1 MLKKLW
7 VKYQGLFYQFS
18 RFVGI
23 GFLNTGVDF
32 SVINLLIAF
41 TGITAGWRLSILNS
55 VSFVIA
61 ILHSFLWNKFW
72 AFGQSDE
79 GPAKSFA
86 RVSAAGLVGALAVL
100 AALYGAGKQLSGGY
114 FLITIFVLFVLEVV
128 LWYSFKI
135 KTARGSAAAEQFS
148 LFVLVSIVGTIIN
161 SSIVGL
167 ITGFIPPMFG
177 LNPKIWANMAKILS
191 TGIALI
197 WNFIGYKVFVFKK

>member
-1 MLKKLW
+1 
-7 VKYQGLFYQFS
+7 
-18 RFVGI
+18 
-23 GFLNTGVDF
+23 
-32 SVINLLIAF
+32 
-41 TGITAGWRLSILNS
+41 
-55 VSFVIA
+55 
-61 ILHSFLWNKFW
+61 
-72 AFGQSDE
+72 
-79 GPAKSFA
+79 
-86 RVSAAGLVGALAVL
+86 
-100 AALYGAGKQLSGGY
+100 LYGAGKQLSGGY

-177 LNPKIWANMAKILS
+177 LNPKIWANMAKILA
-191 TGIALI
+191 TGIALV